1 MPTPEL
7 SRLSLG
13 RLILRNAFRHKLRT
27 WLTVCGI
34 ALVVIGFGLLR
45 TTVTAWYAGVDASV
59 KNRLITRHAA
69 SLSIH
74 LPLAYRDRIATTPGV
89 TGVSYANWFGGVFR
103 DAKGFFPQFAVEPQS
118 YLELYPEYR
127 LSPGER
133 DAFFQDRRSCI
144 VGRKLAAQYGWKV
157 GETIPLKGS
166 LYPGDWEFT
175 IRGVYRGADPT
186 TDETLMLFHW
196 DYMNERRLTVDPDR
210 ANMAG
215 WYVIR
220 IADPDRAA
228 AVVRAIDGQF
238 ANSSGETLTETE
250 QAFQMG
256 FVAMAGTLILALQ
269 VMAVILNGITL
280 LVLANALI
288 MSVRERT
295 REYAVIKTLGFRAAH
310 LAGLIVGEAT
320 VLAGFGATL
329 GALLTI
335 PACRLYGVVLSNRF
349 GSFFPVF
356 ELQPRTVATIIV
368 ITLVVGMT
376 AAILPARRAARIG
389 ITQGFRHVG

>member
-1 MPTPEL
+1 MAHIDLPHI
-7 SRLSLG
+7 SLA
-13 RLILRNAFRHKLRT
+13 RLILRNAFRHKVRT

-59 KNRLITRHAA
+59 KNRLIARHAA

-74 LPLAYRDRIATTPGV
+74 LPLAYRERIAATPGV

-118 YLELYPEYR
+118 YLDLYPEYQ

-133 DAFFQDRRSCI
+133 EAFLQDRRSCI

-157 GETIPLKGS
+157 GDTIPLKGS

-175 IRGVYRGADPT
+175 VRGIYRGADPAA
-186 TDETLMLFHW
+186 DETLMLFHW
-196 DYMNERRLTVDPDR
+196 DYMNERRLLIDPDR

-220 IADPDRAA
+220 IADPEQAA
-228 AVVRAIDGQF
+228 AVLRLVDGNF
-238 ANSSGETLTETE
+238 ANSSAETLTETE

-256 FVAMAGTLILALQ
+256 FVAMAGTLIFALQ
-269 VMAVILNGITL
+269 IMAVILNGITL

-295 REYAVIKTLGFRAAH
+295 REYAIMKTLGFRARH
-310 LAGLIVGEAT
+310 LAFLIVGESS
-320 VLAGFGATL
+320 VIAGLGAGL

-335 PACRLYGVVLSNRF
+335 PACRLYGAVLSNKF

-356 ELQPRTVATIIV
+356 ALRPGTVALIV
-368 ITLVVGMT
+368 AITLLVGLT
-376 AAILPARRAARIG
+376 AAILPAIRAMRIE
-389 ITQGFRHVG
+389 ITQGFRHIG

>member
-1 MPTPEL
+1 MASSDL
-7 SRLSLG
+7 SHLSLG
-13 RLILRNAFRHKLRT
+13 RLVLRNAFRHKVRT

-74 LPLAYRDRIATTPGV
+74 LPLAYREQIAATPGV

-103 DAKGFFPQFAVEPQS
+103 DAKGFFPQFAVDAAS
-118 YLELYPEYR
+118 YLDLYPEYQ
-127 LSPGER
+127 LSSGER
-133 DAFFQDRRSCI
+133 DAFLQDRRSCI

-175 IRGVYRGADPT
+175 IRGIYRGADAT

-196 DYMNERRLTVDPDR
+196 DYMNQRRLIVDPDR

-220 IADPDRAA
+220 IADPNQAA
-228 AVVRAIDGQF
+228 GVVRLIDGHF
-238 ANSSGETLTETE
+238 ANSSAETLTETE

-256 FVAMAGTLILALQ
+256 FVAMADTLILALQ
-269 VMAVILNGITL
+269 IMAVILNGITL
-280 LVLANALI
+280 LVLANVLI

-295 REYAVIKTLGFRAAH
+295 REYAIMKTLGFRAGH
-310 LAGLIVGEAT
+310 LAVLIVGESS
-320 VLAGFGATL
+320 VIAGLGAGL
-329 GALLTI
+329 GALLTV
-335 PACRLYGVVLSNRF
+335 PACRLYGTVLSNRF

-356 ELQPRTVATIIV
+356 ALQSRTVVLIV
-368 ITLVVGMT
+368 AITLVVGVT
-376 AAILPARRAARIG
+376 AAILPAIRAMRID